1 MPTLLPEKSTK
12 NLKNVPNCIL
22 SKNRCWMVNRVYSIS
37 KTHPPSK
44 SPGNPFCCFL
54 TNQPTKKRTDTMKH
68 ILLCGVYLQNCKV
81 NLLFQSFSEKVRID
95 RRDLNLYRHIG
106 NFWMHK
112 CFLVFFANVVNH
124 ILEVSELPLK
134 YTKVPLKKRL
144 SGLQTSPGEN
154 KLFS

>member
-1 MPTLLPEKSTK
+1 
-12 NLKNVPNCIL
+12 
-22 SKNRCWMVNRVYSIS
+22 
-37 KTHPPSK
+37 
-44 SPGNPFCCFL
+44 
-54 TNQPTKKRTDTMKH
+54 MKH
-68 ILLCGVYLQNCKV
+68 ILLCGVYLQNYKV

-134 YTKVPLKKRL
+134 YTKVLLKKEIEWAPNIPRR
-144 SGLQTSPGEN
+144 
-154 KLFS
+154 K